1 MQYDTVR
8 HSCHGLRLAPPVARR
23 NHNYLQAL
31 IHHACKAGSP
41 LLAGIF
47 SVYSP
52 LKKSADDWWVS
63 CWSPNTISLIA
74 MTTGQLYERMA
85 CRSTP
90 PRLKLDDTPQAHV
103 KE

>member
-1 MQYDTVR
+1 MQSR
-8 HSCHGLRLAPPVARR
+8 KP
-23 NHNYLQAL
+23 L
-31 IHHACKAGSP
+31 IGGHFQR
-41 LLAGIF
+41 IF
-47 SVYSP
+47 TA
-52 LKKSADDWWVS
+52 KKSADDWWVS

-85 CRSTP
+85 FRSTP

>member
-23 NHNYLQAL
+23 KHNYLQAL

-52 LKKSADDWWVS
+52 LKKALMIGGCHVGRLTPSA
-63 CWSPNTISLIA
+63 SL
-74 MTTGQLYERMA
+74 Q
-85 CRSTP
+85 
-90 PRLKLDDTPQAHV
+90 
-103 KE
+103 